1 MTAMTGSKAIAP
13 DQAKRLVTRK
23 GCKRNEKKNIKQG
36 ELEAD
41 NVQAGWGKRVRESMT
56 DDETIYRRKWESG
69 QTATM
74 QAKAASP
81 PCNGQ
86 KWRPCRGQ
94 VGIFHVRNVLF
105 VQLCKSRLRR
115 NRRSCRLLLFLFT
128 DPPHVPLHQSPSGL
142 P

>member
-23 GCKRNEKKNIKQG
+23 GCKRNEKNIKQG
-36 ELEAD
+36 EHGAD
-41 NVQAGWGKRVRESMT
+41 NVQAGWGKREREYMT

-81 PCNGQ
+81 PCKGQ
-86 KWRPCRGQ
+86 K
-94 VGIFHVRNVLF
+94 
-105 VQLCKSRLRR
+105 
-115 NRRSCRLLLFLFT
+115 
-128 DPPHVPLHQSPSGL
+128 
-142 P
+142 